1 MMRGRN
7 YLAIVLLAGLWF
19 WIFYQC
25 SMQALE
31 PPVTS
36 VPTTSLPPVVSFE
49 RAGGDHVG

>member
-1 MMRGRN
+1 MMRGVH
-7 YLAIVLLAGLWF
+7 YAICMFVAILWF

-49 RAGGDHVG
+49 RAGGDYVG

>member
-1 MMRGRN
+1 MLRGRN

-31 PPVTS
+31 PPVT
-36 VPTTSLPPVVSFE
+36 TTVPPVVESAG
-49 RAGGDHVG
+49 AGGDYVG